1 MVEVVALFSKFIRAG
16 SKDQIEVEALRTNT
30 LMRCKTRC
38 SEHFLGEL
46 VCIGNWTVSEIGQL
60 GDNEIQP
67 VSCEY

>member
-1 MVEVVALFSKFIRAG
+1 MVQVVALFSKQIRAG
-16 SKDQIEVEALRTNT
+16 SKDQTEVEALGTNI

-38 SEHFLGEL
+38 SEQLLGEL
-46 VCIGNWTVSEIGQL
+46 VCIGHWTISEIGQL